1 MLHEPNISRK
11 SLNRIEN
18 KVLVIAGE
26 HDVIKKEHTEMIAK
40 EIPGS
45 KLKIYPGV
53 SHYLP
58 FEIADELNREVIS
71 FLKN

>member
-1 MLHEPNISRK
+1 MMGR
-11 SLNRIEN
+11 
-18 KVLVIAGE
+18 
-26 HDVIKKEHTEMIAK
+26 

-53 SHYLP
+53 SHDLP
-58 FEIADELNREVIS
+58 FEIADELNRDIIG